1 MTLEFGDLSS
11 VTLCSHII
19 SPKRIFLHAAF
30 SCFISDSN
38 LKGFFCTLFKPSQ
51 DFYYFIFFK
60 INSVSGT
67 NGVYLERW
75 DRIDYKRIRF
85 LLADPRYPNLPS
97 FTTCVPTFE
106 QPANWGDFF
115 GSRLRTYFVPLQT
128 GNHYFFL
135 CKGPASICNG
145 RLLFEIWILL
155 MRYVNTFSK
164 GGLPYINKNC
174 KRL

>member
-1 MTLEFGDLSS
+1 MPPIRASFLIQIWRVFSVPSLNQVKTFITSS
-11 VTLCSHII
+11 
-19 SPKRIFLHAAF
+19 
-30 SCFISDSN
+30 
-38 LKGFFCTLFKPSQ
+38 
-51 DFYYFIFFK
+51 FFK